1 MLLKVENLTAYYEN
15 IRVLENISIEINK
28 GELVAIIGPN
38 GAGKTT
44 LLKCISGLLKPKTG
58 KIFFENTEI
67 THLSPWERVKL
78 GIITVPEGR
87 RLFPYLTVLENLY
100 VGAYMRKNKDVSN
113 DINEIFKLFPI
124 LKERS
129 NQLAGTLSG
138 GEGQMLAIGRG
149 LISKPKLLL
158 MDEPSMGLMPR
169 LVDEIFDVIDKL
181 RKSGL
186 SILLVEQ
193 NAMKAL
199 SIANRAYML
208 ETGRIV
214 LYGNAK
220 ELLNNPLI
228 KKLYLGK

>member
-129 NQLAGTLSG
+129 KQLAGTLSG

-193 NAMKAL
+193 NAIKAL

>member
-113 DINEIFKLFPI
+113 DIDEIFKLFPI

-129 NQLAGTLSG
+129 KQLAGTLSG

>member
-15 IRVLENISIEINK
+15 IRALENISIEINK

>member
-1 MLLKVENLTAYYEN
+1 MLLKVENLTAYYGN
-15 IRVLENISIEINK
+15 IRALENISIEVNK
-28 GELVAIIGPN
+28 GELVAIIGSN

-58 KIFFENTEI
+58 KIFFENTDI
-67 THLSPWERVKL
+67 TNLPPWERAKI
-78 GIITVPEGR
+78 GITMVPEGR
-87 RLFPYLTVLENLY
+87 RLFPFLTVLENLY
-100 VGAYMRKNKDVSN
+100 VGAYKRKDKNVFN
-113 DINEIFKLFPI
+113 DINEIFKLFPV

-129 NQLAGTLSG
+129 KQLAGTLSG

-169 LVDEIFDVIDKL
+169 LVEELFNVIDEL

-186 SILLVEQ
+186 TILLVEQ
-193 NAMKAL
+193 NAKKAL
-199 SIANRAYML
+199 NIADRAYVL
-208 ETGRIV
+208 ETGKIA

-220 ELLNNPLI
+220 ELINNPLV
-228 KKLYLGK
+228 KELYLGK

>member
-129 NQLAGTLSG
+129 KQLAGTLSG

>member
-15 IRVLENISIEINK
+15 IRALENISIEINK

-129 NQLAGTLSG
+129 KQLAGTLSG